1 VKDLSTSCVLAFA
14 FVHRFAFA
22 FVHRFALSTRI
33 RGSED
38 CELVTLGS
46 LDPRRCSCDL
56 LWSTPFVASGAFCGG
71 ARPFVAAWEL
81 PILLWVV
88 PQVCCK
94 GLDFRPK
101 GNQ

>member
-1 VKDLSTSCVLAFA
+1 MKDLSTSCVLAFA

-38 CELVTLGS
+38 CELVSLGS

-56 LWSTPFVASGAFCGG
+56 LWSRPFVASWDLLWSLGSSQSFCG
-71 ARPFVAAWEL
+71 L
-81 PILLWVV
+81 CLKIVV
-88 PQVCCK
+88 RDSISAQK
-94 GLDFRPK
+94 EINSGR
-101 GNQ
+101 

>member
-33 RGSED
+33 RGSGKLE
-38 CELVTLGS
+38 ELVTLGS
-46 LDPRRCSCDL
+46 LDPRRL
-56 LWSTPFVASGAFCGG
+56 LWRVAPFVASVAFCGG

-88 PQVCCK
+88 PQVCCT

-101 GNQ
+101 GKS

>member
-1 VKDLSTSCVLAFA
+1 MKDLSTSCVLAFA

-56 LWSTPFVASGAFCGG
+56 LWSRPFVASWDLLWST
-71 ARPFVAAWEL
+71 WEL

-88 PQVCCK
+88 PQDCCK